1 MSWYGPRAPK
11 CRPPAAA
18 RDYQTIYRW
27 ITVTQQTDEHDRDV
41 LDPIKR
47 AARAQWGHDP
57 AGGLAADSEPLG
69 TPESFARVEVY
80 RYAEQP
86 WMHATFGYDRWAGKD
101 VLEVGVGLGTD
112 HLQFARAGA
121 RMSGIDLTPICVE
134 MTERRLDQEGFAS
147 RLSVM
152 DAERLDFPNDSFD
165 VVYSFGVLHHTT
177 SPELAFRE
185 IRRVLRPGGEFI
197 GGLYS
202 KPSWFCLQ
210 IRVEQMLWFGFLC
223 ESWADRRSRIEQST
237 SDAKP
242 HVRLFTPR
250 ELRATLRDAGLRS
263 SRCQKAT
270 RGPRMAQRAAARLVG
285 DLDGWYL
292 IDEAR

>member
-1 MSWYGPRAPK
+1 M
-11 CRPPAAA
+11 
-18 RDYQTIYRW
+18 
-27 ITVTQQTDEHDRDV
+27 TQQAQTQQAQEHDHDA

-47 AARAQWGHDP
+47 EARAQWGHDP
-57 AGGLAADSEPLG
+57 AGGLATGNEPLG
-69 TPESFARVEVY
+69 TRESFARVEAY

-86 WMHATFGYDRWAGKD
+86 WMHETFGYERWAGRD

-134 MTERRLDQEGFAS
+134 MTKRRLDQEGLAS
-147 RLSVM
+147 RLSIM
-152 DAERLDFPNDSFD
+152 DAEQLDFPDDSFD
-165 VVYSFGVLHHTT
+165 AVYSFGVLHHTS

-185 IRRVLRPGGEFI
+185 IRRVLRPGGAFI

-202 KPSWFCLQ
+202 KHSWFCLQ
-210 IRVEQMLWFGFLC
+210 IRAERLLRFEFLR
-223 ESWADRRSRIEQST
+223 ESWADRLSRIEQLT

-250 ELRATLRDAGLRS
+250 ELRATLRGAGFDQVVIRKRHVGLGRRS
-263 SRCQKAT
+263 EWLPAWISAL
-270 RGPRMAQRAAARLVG
+270 G
-285 DLDGWYL
+285 GWYL
-292 IDEAR
+292 THEAR